1 MKIKRHKMLLII
13 LSLIYMVIVIF
24 SLLYAGVHY
33 PIDLVVG
40 GVVGVVSAVVT
51 VFLTDKYFY
60 NFFNS

>member
-51 VFLTDKYFY
+51 VFLTDKYFL
-60 NFFNS
+60 

>member
-1 MKIKRHKMLLII
+1 
-13 LSLIYMVIVIF
+13 MVIVIF